1 MKIVHIEIS
10 KNWYRKKQIL
20 KRDHHVYAHCKN
32 QDICT
37 SDSFCLSMHVVL
49 IVETKHWRVKHSENS
64 LSASSPETI
73 TNSVDSLTLCEITQ
87 TEF

>member
-49 IVETKHWRVKHSENS
+49 IVETKH
-64 LSASSPETI
+64 
-73 TNSVDSLTLCEITQ
+73 
-87 TEF
+87 